1 MGNGLATL
9 RDMLGKISIA
19 TGLAGGMAMQPAAAV
34 PIDTR
39 PPVAVQRQATA
50 PAAAPVYHIQINAAP
65 GMNEA
70 QLARMVAAELDRRER
85 EAGARRRSR
94 LGDSD

>member
-1 MGNGLATL
+1 
-9 RDMLGKISIA
+9 MLGKISLA
-19 TGLAGGMAMQPAAAV
+19 TSLAGGIALQPAAAV

-50 PAAAPVYHIQINAAP
+50 PAAAPVYHIQIHAAP
-65 GMNEA
+65 GMNEE
-70 QLARMVAAELDRRER
+70 QLARIVARELDRRDR
-85 EAGARRRSR
+85 EASARRRSS